1 MRFGSILG
9 GLAPLLLM
17 ACATADDGGRSFRDT
32 LATIFEQRCV
42 SCHGAHEPKG
52 GFSLTSRQTALAG
65 GDSGPAIVPGQPDEG
80 MLLGYISGDKPEMPK
95 SGAPLRADEVAAIR
109 AWINDGAR
117 WPAEMTLV
125 DKSKSGPWWSLGP
138 LVRPAVPKVDTA
150 WVRTP
155 IDAFVLAKH
164 DELGLHHAPEA
175 DRRTLIRRLTFDL
188 HGLPPLPD
196 DVDAFVADD
205 GVDAYEQLVDRLLA
219 SERYGERWGR
229 YWLDIVHYG
238 ESHGYDK
245 DKPRPNAWPY
255 RDYVIRALN
264 SDKPYSRFVL
274 EQLAGDVLYPDDP
287 QATIATGFVAA
298 GPWDFVGHM
307 ELREGTV
314 DKAIARSNDRDD
326 MLMATMSTFVS
337 LTVHCARCH
346 DHKFDPIPQD
356 DYYRLQAVF
365 AGVDRGDRPYRDAES
380 SRERELT
387 LRARDE
393 AAHDQTKL
401 EERIAALTGPE
412 VARLDQRITTV
423 LSELAATADP
433 LGRTDDSP
441 ASPTNGYHSE
451 ISATAAVA
459 KWVQVDLGAS
469 LPIEVIRLLPARPTD
484 FADTPGFGF
493 PLRFR
498 IAISDDPT
506 FVQQNVVVHESQQDF
521 ANPGDQSYSV
531 NLPRLSARYV
541 RVTADKL
548 WPRSGDFVFA
558 LAEMQIES
566 GARNVAAGA
575 AVAALDSI
583 EGGRWGKQNLVD
595 GFSSRHGLPDLALP
609 AVAQVLRQREARQ
622 HELANL
628 RTERAQR
635 ADELIPASVRE
646 ELAAVRAR
654 LAELDEQLAALEKD
668 PLVYALKS
676 IEPRPIHL
684 LRRGDVKS
692 PAELIQPGALGC
704 VHGLARDF
712 VLPNVQE
719 EGSRRAALAHWIVD
733 PANVLARRSIV
744 NRVWQYHF
752 GAGLVDTPNDFGRM
766 GSQPSHPQ
774 LLDWLAVEFL
784 EQGESLKKLHKLVVT
799 SSVYRQASAE
809 DADNARLDGANR
821 FLWRQN
827 RRRLDAEAVRD
838 AALSVSGKLDLTM
851 GGPAVR
857 QFAFKDDHSPI
868 YDYARFDVDNPA
880 ACRRSVYRF
889 IVRSVPDPLM
899 DCLDCADPS
908 LLTPR
913 RNTTLTSL
921 QALAM
926 LNNALFV
933 RQAEHFAARV
943 QEAAHTPT
951 GQIRAAYRLALA
963 RAPRADEMQLLL
975 AYTAEHGLAN
985 TCRLIFNA
993 NEFVFVD

>member
-1 MRFGSILG
+1 MRIGSILG
-9 GLAPLLLM
+9 GIAPLLLV
-17 ACATADDGGRSFRDT
+17 ACATGATADDGRTFRDAV
-32 LATIFEQRCV
+32 ATIFEERCV

-52 GFSLTSRQTALAG
+52 GFSLTSRKTALAG

-80 MLLGYISGDKPEMPK
+80 TLLGYISGDKPEMPK
-95 SGAPLRADEVAAIR
+95 SGAPLGANEVAAIR
-109 AWINDGAR
+109 EWISDGAP
-117 WPAEMTLV
+117 WPADMTLV
-125 DKSKSGPWWSLGP
+125 DKSKSGPWWSLKP
-138 LVRPAVPKVDTA
+138 LDRSAVPNVDAA
-150 WVRTP
+150 WLRTP

-205 GVDAYEQLVDRLLA
+205 RADAYEQLVDHLLA

-264 SDKPYSRFVL
+264 TDKPYSRFVL
-274 EQLAGDVLYPDDP
+274 EQLAGDVLFPDDP
-287 QATIATGFVAA
+287 QATVATGFVAA

-365 AGVDRGDRPYRDAES
+365 AGVDRGDRPYADGEV
-380 SRERELT
+380 SRQRELA
-387 LRARDE
+387 LRARAE
-393 AAHDQTKL
+393 AANEQSEL
-401 EERIAALTGPE
+401 EKRTAALTSPE
-412 VARLDQRITTV
+412 VVRLDQRIATV
-423 LSELAATADP
+423 VDELAAAHDP
-433 LGRTDDSP
+433 FGQAVDTP
-441 ASPTNGYHSE
+441 TSPTNGYHSE
-451 ISATAAVA
+451 ISATPTVA

-493 PLRFR
+493 PPRFR

-506 FVQQNVVVHESQQDF
+506 FAQQDIVADESKQDF
-521 ANPGDQSYSV
+521 ANPGDHSYSV
-531 NLPRLSARYV
+531 ILPRPSARYV
-541 RVTADKL
+541 RVTTDKL

-558 LAEMQIES
+558 LAEMQVES
-566 GARNVAAGA
+566 GGRNAAAGA
-575 AVAALDSI
+575 AVSALDSI

-609 AVAQVLRQREARQ
+609 AVSQALRQRETMQ
-622 HELANL
+622 HELASL
-628 RTERAQR
+628 RAERAQR
-635 ADELIPASVRE
+635 ADELVPTLVKE
-646 ELAAVRAR
+646 QLAGVRAR
-654 LAELDEQLAALEKD
+654 VAELDERLAALEKD

-676 IEPRPIHL
+676 IAPRPIHL
-684 LRRGDVKS
+684 LRRGDVKA
-692 PAELIQPGALGC
+692 PAELVEPGALGC
-704 VHGLARDF
+704 LDGLAHDF
-712 VLPNVQE
+712 ALTGAQD
-719 EGSRRAALAHWIVD
+719 EGSRRAALAQWIVD

-766 GSQPSHPQ
+766 GSQPSHPE

-784 EQGESLKKLHKLVVT
+784 EQGESLKKLHKLIVT
-799 SSVYRQASAE
+799 SSVYRQASDE
-809 DADNARLDGANR
+809 NVENARFDGANR

-838 AALSVSGKLDLTM
+838 AALAVSGKLDLTM

-868 YDYARFDVDNPA
+868 YDSA

-943 QEAAHTPT
+943 QAAAHTPA

-963 RAPRADEMQLLL
+963 RSPSADEMQLLL
-975 AYTAEHGLAN
+975 DYTAEHGLAN